1 VLWDDNAADAAKRGT
16 RHTLLQVLEKML
28 RLLHPF
34 MPFIT
39 EEIWQTVGP
48 MAGKTGATIMLQPY
62 PEAGE
67 KGVDSVANADIEW
80 LKGVIVGIRNIRG
93 EMNIAPGRELPVLF
107 RNGDQRDQTRLE
119 NNAQFLKKLAKLA
132 DITWLSAGEE
142 GPVAATALVGELE
155 ILVPMAGL
163 IDKDAEL
170 QRLGREIEKLEKDL
184 SRIKGKLGNAS
195 FVDKAPAA
203 VVAKEK
209 QKMEAQQQ
217 ALETLQEQ
225 QRHIAQL

>member
-1 VLWDDNAADAAKRGT
+1 
-16 RHTLLQVLEKML
+16 
-28 RLLHPF
+28 
-34 MPFIT
+34 
-39 EEIWQTVGP
+39 
-48 MAGKTGATIMLQPY
+48 
-62 PEAGE
+62 
-67 KGVDSVANADIEW
+67 
-80 LKGVIVGIRNIRG
+80 
-93 EMNIAPGRELPVLF
+93 VLF

-132 DITWLSAGEE
+132 DLTWLSAGEE

-209 QKMEAQQQ
+209 EKMEAQQQ

-225 QRHIAQL
+225 QRQIAQL

>member
-1 VLWDDNAADAAKRGT
+1 
-16 RHTLLQVLEKML
+16 
-28 RLLHPF
+28 
-34 MPFIT
+34 
-39 EEIWQTVGP
+39 
-48 MAGKTGATIMLQPY
+48 
-62 PEAGE
+62 
-67 KGVDSVANADIEW
+67 
-80 LKGVIVGIRNIRG
+80 
-93 EMNIAPGRELPVLF
+93 VLF
-107 RNGDQRDQTRLE
+107 RNGDQRDQARLE
-119 NNAQFLKKLAKLA
+119 SNAQFLKKLARLA
-132 DITWLSAGEE
+132 DVTWLAAGEE
-142 GPVAATALVGELE
+142 SPVAATALVGELE

-209 QKMEAQQQ
+209 EKMEAQQQ

-225 QRHIAQL
+225 QRHIGQL

>member
-1 VLWDDNAADAAKRGT
+1 
-16 RHTLLQVLEKML
+16 
-28 RLLHPF
+28 
-34 MPFIT
+34 
-39 EEIWQTVGP
+39 
-48 MAGKTGATIMLQPY
+48 
-62 PEAGE
+62 
-67 KGVDSVANADIEW
+67 
-80 LKGVIVGIRNIRG
+80 VGIRNIRG

-209 QKMEAQQQ
+209 EKMEAQQQ

>member
-1 VLWDDNAADAAKRGT
+1 
-16 RHTLLQVLEKML
+16 
-28 RLLHPF
+28 
-34 MPFIT
+34 
-39 EEIWQTVGP
+39 
-48 MAGKTGATIMLQPY
+48 
-62 PEAGE
+62 
-67 KGVDSVANADIEW
+67 VDSVANADIEW

-209 QKMEAQQQ
+209 EKMEAQQQ